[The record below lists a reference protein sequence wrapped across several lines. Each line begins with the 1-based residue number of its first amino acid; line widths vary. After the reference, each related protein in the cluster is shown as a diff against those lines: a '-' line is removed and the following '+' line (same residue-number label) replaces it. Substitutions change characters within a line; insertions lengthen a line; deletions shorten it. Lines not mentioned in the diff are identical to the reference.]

1 MRFLAALL
9 ALIII
14 LPALP
19 VSAADAV
26 LDVRTAETGFAKAF
40 ADRDKVKFFSYVAD
54 DAVFLNPLGT
64 LRGKPQ
70 IIERWSRFFDGV
82 AEAPFQWGPE
92 RVEVTGD
99 GRIGFSMGPIYLPN
113 GEHAGYYSSVWQKQG
128 DGTWKVIV
136 DGPGNPPPHLASNA
150 APFEEGFV
158 PTPDGVKLHYRKLG
172 EGPVTLIVPLD
183 FALYDVMKQFAD
195 IATVI
200 TYDLRSRGRSSRAKD
215 VETLTIRQ
223 DVADLETV
231 RAHFKA
237 EKFVP
242 VGFSYLGKMVMLYT
256 AAHPDRVRRVVQLAP
271 VANVK
276 ESTPA
281 PQMDFGAAPAD
292 IERWQKMLAD
302 GSMQKTPREFCLAQW
317 QVLRFY
323 MVGNPKHAPNF
334 AMDEMCTLENE
345 WPVNANVAL
354 SSVMASVEKASLSAE
369 ELKKVTMPVLTIHGT
384 SDRNAPYS
392 GGRAWAA
399 QLPDA
404 RLVTVPGGAHAVWLD
419 DPVTTFGAMRH
430 FLRGEW
436 PVGSEQVTP

>member
-1 MRFLAALL
+1 MRFLAALI
-9 ALIII
+9 ALFIV
-14 LPALP
+14 LPA
-19 VSAADAV
+19 AADAV
-26 LDVRTAETGFAKAF
+26 SDVRNAEIGFAKAF
-40 ADRDKVKFFSYVAD
+40 ADRDKAKFFSYVAD

-64 LRGKPQ
+64 LRGKQ
-70 IIERWSRFFDGV
+70 QVIERWSRFFDGV

-113 GEHAGYYSSVWQKQG
+113 GEHGGYYSSVWQKQG

-136 DGPGNPPPHLASNA
+136 DGPGNPAPHLAENA

-158 PTPDGVKLHYRKLG
+158 PTPDGVNLHYRKLG
-172 EGPVTLIVPLD
+172 NGPVTLIVPLD
-183 FALYDVMKQFAD
+183 FALYDAMKQFAD
-195 IATVI
+195 IATI
-200 TYDLRSRGRSSRAKD
+200 ISYDLRSRGRSSRAKD
-215 VETLTIRQ
+215 VESLTIRQ

-231 RAHFKA
+231 RAHFKV

-242 VGFSYLGKMVMLYT
+242 VGFSYLGKMVILYA

-271 VANVK
+271 VANVQAA
-276 ESTPA
+276 PGP
-281 PQMDFGAAPAD
+281 PQMEFGAAPAD

-302 GSMQKTPREFCLAQW
+302 GSMQKAPREFCLAQW

-323 MVGNPKHAPNF
+323 MVGNPKQAPNF
-334 AMDEMCTLENE
+334 AIEEMCTLENE
-345 WPVNANVAL
+345 WPVNANATL
-354 SSVMASVEKASLSAE
+354 ASVMPSVEKASLSAA
-369 ELKKVTMPVLTIHGT
+369 ELTKVTMPVLTIHGT
-384 SDRNAPYS
+384 SDRNAPYA
-392 GGRAWAA
+392 GGRAWAT

-404 RLVTVPGGAHAVWLD
+404 RLVTVTGGAHAVWLD

-436 PVGSEQVTP
+436 PVGSEHVSP

>member
-9 ALIII
+9 ALFI
-14 LPALP
+14 AVP
-19 VSAADAV
+19 VVADAV
-26 LDVRTAETGFAKAF
+26 SDVRDAEAGFAKAF
-40 ADRDKVKFFSYVAD
+40 ADRDKTKFFSYVAD

-64 LRGKPQ
+64 LRGKQQ

-99 GRIGFSMGPIYLPN
+99 GRIGFSMGPIYAPN
-113 GEHAGYYSSVWQKQG
+113 GEHGGYYSSIWQKQG
-128 DGTWKVIV
+128 DGSWKVIV
-136 DGPGNPPPHLASNA
+136 DGPGNPPPHLAENA

-172 EGPVTLIVPLD
+172 NGPVTLIVPLD

-200 TYDLRSRGRSSRAKD
+200 TYDLRGRGRSTRAQD
-215 VETLTIRQ
+215 VKTLTIQQ
-223 DVADLETV
+223 DVVDLETV

-237 EKFVP
+237 DKFVP
-242 VGFSYLGKMVMLYT
+242 VGFSYLGKMVLLYA
-256 AAHPDRVRRVVQLAP
+256 AAHPEHVRRVVQLGP

-276 ESTPA
+276 DATA
-281 PQMDFGAAPAD
+281 GGAVQADFGAPA
-292 IERWQKMLAD
+292 AD
-302 GSMQKTPREFCLAQW
+302 
-317 QVLRFY
+317 V
-323 MVGNPKHAPNF
+323 
-334 AMDEMCTLENE
+334 
-345 WPVNANVAL
+345 
-354 SSVMASVEKASLSAE
+354 ASVVTSLDTVSLSAE

-392 GGRAWAA
+392 GGRIWAQ

-404 RLVTVPGGAHAVWLD
+404 RLVTVTGGAHTMWLN
-419 DPVTTFGAMRH
+419 DPVATFGAIRH

-436 PVGSEQVTP
+436 PIGSEKVTQ